1 MVKNIF
7 YVFRYFNPR
16 SPQGGATM
24 PYFKESL
31 YIDISIHAPRKGER
45 LPASLALLMLP
56 VISIHA
62 PRKGERQDGF
72 RRRLPFVRIS
82 IHAPRKGERP
92 SAEGALLHR
101 GKISIHAPR
110 KGERLTSCCSNFTLI
125 SSFQSTLPA
134 RGSDMLDP
142 DWPGWEDVFQSTLP
156 ARGSDAIN
164 LDKFVLLNISIHA
177 PRKGERHANGFIFI
191 LPYGISIHAP
201 RKGERP

>member
-1 MVKNIF
+1 MALKPLLNVKFQSTLPARGSDPMVKNIF

-31 YIDISIHAPRKGER
+31 YID
-45 LPASLALLMLP
+45 
-56 VISIHA
+56 
-62 PRKGERQDGF
+62 
-72 RRRLPFVRIS
+72 IS

-156 ARGSDAIN
+156 ARGSD
-164 LDKFVLLNISIHA
+164 HA
-177 PRKGERHANGFIFI
+177 PSCPLRRCTYFN
-191 LPYGISIHAP
+191 P
-201 RKGERP
+201 RSPQGGAT

>member
-1 MVKNIF
+1 MALKPLLNVKFQSTLPARGSDPMVKNIF

-156 ARGSDAIN
+156 ARGSD
-164 LDKFVLLNISIHA
+164 HA
-177 PRKGERHANGFIFI
+177 PSCPLRRCTYFN
-191 LPYGISIHAP
+191 P
-201 RKGERP
+201 RSPQGGAT